1 MWDCRCVCGTERA
14 LFGHNLRLSRTQSC
28 GCIKPPKAFED
39 LSGRKFGLWT
49 VISRTSDRKWN
60 CKCACGTERDVLPSG
75 LKSGNSRCCGCDT
88 GKKFALDEDLTG
100 KQFGQWTVLQRA
112 HNSPNGVMWHC
123 RCVCGKE
130 RTVRA
135 DGLRRGRSR
144 SCGCA
149 PKKSFRPAKRPNK
162 FDGHRGYIMLRN
174 AIYPGSP
181 AFGLQLEHRVVMAR
195 YLGRPLL
202 REELVHH
209 KNGIRNDN
217 AISNLELWRK
227 GHPIGQRVED
237 QVAWAKHILSIYEPS
252 ALRVLALLSR
262 RSRPITVIREELPET
277 FLICGSGAV

>member
-1 MWDCRCVCGTERA
+1 
-14 LFGHNLRLSRTQSC
+14 
-28 GCIKPPKAFED
+28 
-39 LSGRKFGLWT
+39 
-49 VISRTSDRKWN
+49 
-60 CKCACGTERDVLPSG
+60 
-75 LKSGNSRCCGCDT
+75 
-88 GKKFALDEDLTG
+88 
-100 KQFGQWTVLQRA
+100 
-112 HNSPNGVMWHC
+112 
-123 RCVCGKE
+123 
-130 RTVRA
+130 
-135 DGLRRGRSR
+135 
-144 SCGCA
+144 
-149 PKKSFRPAKRPNK
+149 
-162 FDGHRGYIMLRN
+162 MLRN